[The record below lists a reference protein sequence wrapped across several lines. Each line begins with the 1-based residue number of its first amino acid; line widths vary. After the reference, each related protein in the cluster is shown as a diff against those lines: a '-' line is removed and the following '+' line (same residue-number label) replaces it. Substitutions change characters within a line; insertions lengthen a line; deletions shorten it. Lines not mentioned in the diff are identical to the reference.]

1 MKRFCFFVLSF
12 ILASCSSKI
21 DKKWVKSELANHEW
35 VQDVKEFIPFRFY
48 KQPKIYILKDYLIIY
63 SPLSA
68 DRFIDIYKKSTFK
81 YLTSTAIRG
90 NGPSE
95 ITAPGP
101 ITIDETNNCFWLADF
116 GKMHLYKFAID
127 SIVEQKD
134 YKPSYHCKLP
144 NGIGFME
151 FSFIDQDTIIANPLQ
166 LSEAGAGQVMV
177 KKINLK
183 NQSLI
188 PTNYKIPEQIKTDNY
203 YSAWLNFYYS
213 KENKIMIGTYGFSDL
228 IVFMDSNGEI
238 FKSIEGPKGI
248 KKISKTESLANLNI
262 AYNQITGD
270 NQYVFALFNGNK
282 MDKSN
287 ILGSSGHF
295 IRIFRI
301 NGEYIK
307 TLDLKDNLAN
317 ICYDTDNKRIIAIS
331 NDRENSIIYFDINF

>member
-1 MKRFCFFVLSF
+1 
-12 ILASCSSKI
+12 
-21 DKKWVKSELANHEW
+21 
-35 VQDVKEFIPFRFY
+35 
-48 KQPKIYILKDYLIIY
+48 
-63 SPLSA
+63 
-68 DRFIDIYKKSTFK
+68 
-81 YLTSTAIRG
+81 
-90 NGPSE
+90 
-95 ITAPGP
+95 
-101 ITIDETNNCFWLADF
+101 
-116 GKMHLYKFAID
+116 
-127 SIVEQKD
+127 
-134 YKPSYHCKLP
+134 
-144 NGIGFME
+144 
-151 FSFIDQDTIIANPLQ
+151 
-166 LSEAGAGQVMV
+166 
-177 KKINLK
+177 
-183 NQSLI
+183 
-188 PTNYKIPEQIKTDNY
+188 
-203 YSAWLNFYYS
+203 
-213 KENKIMIGTYGFSDL
+213 MIGTYGFSDL